1 MSGLEDESGILD
13 PKSHRT
19 IFRELTQHTK
29 EIEAQ
34 SVNRPDSVSKLG
46 IDVTM
51 DCVFSPGKLEEVDP
65 RPWPELGTTCPDN
78 CGQLPAS
85 LYSVKN
91 ASSCKNLPR
100 RSISNLRRW
109 YLIRTQ
115 MCQEG
120 EASTGALLEGRVDTI
135 KMIHAPAMSC
145 YQRSR
150 ALAYL
155 DFNIIMCIE
164 KFPGIHKDDPS

>member
-1 MSGLEDESGILD
+1 M
-13 PKSHRT
+13 
-19 IFRELTQHTK
+19 
-29 EIEAQ
+29 
-34 SVNRPDSVSKLG
+34 NRPDSVSKLG
-46 IDVTM
+46 IDFRIKY
-51 DCVFSPGKLEEVDP
+51 VFSPGKLEEVEP

-78 CGQLPAS
+78 CGQVPAP
-85 LYSVKN
+85 LYSLAFH
-91 ASSCKNLPR
+91 ASSCKNLPW
-100 RSISNLRRW
+100 RSISNIRRS

-135 KMIHAPAMSC
+135 NMIHTPAMSC

-155 DFNIIMCIE
+155 DFSIIMCIE